1 MAGYELQDF
10 LENEVTVP
18 KKDGTRG
25 SALYAV
31 PYRLSGRPDSTW
43 VKLLEVHWHSPSS
56 FTSMHRPNILRVS
69 GDRVV
74 LNGTTLEEVEQ
85 YHLKTLKLAIA
96 SANRDYTTLQEKRQ
110 QAADARAAEEEQHR
124 LRVQEMKDRLKP

>member
-1 MAGYELQDF
+1 
-10 LENEVTVP
+10 
-18 KKDGTRG
+18 
-25 SALYAV
+25 
-31 PYRLSGRPDSTW
+31 
-43 VKLLEVHWHSPSS
+43 
-56 FTSMHRPNILRVS
+56 MHRSNILRIS